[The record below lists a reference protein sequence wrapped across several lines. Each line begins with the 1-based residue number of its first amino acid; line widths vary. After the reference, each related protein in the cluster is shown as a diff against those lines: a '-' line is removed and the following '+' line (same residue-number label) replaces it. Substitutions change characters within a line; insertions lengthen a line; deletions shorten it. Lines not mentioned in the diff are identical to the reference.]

1 MGSNPPP
8 MAIRV
13 RTKFQSLEVFPMDCY
28 ADFFGYLQSEYP
40 TLCELLEPSV
50 SVKTKEEV
58 ATALVHIMQKQG
70 LATEF
75 VTELVMNDVQKI
87 GAYLLSGKPVWFTIV
102 CTDYFYFH
110 SIFVIWSFLVFKL
123 LGRASVWSCQESLH
137 NYSLCIV
144 FGSLYN

>member
-1 MGSNPPP
+1 MGSNPPQ

-28 ADFFGYLQSEYP
+28 ADFFSYLKTEYP

-58 ATALVHIMQKQG
+58 ATALVHIMQKHG

-87 GAYLLSGKPVWFTIV
+87 GTLSFTIAKIHIH
-102 CTDYFYFH
+102 DIN
-110 SIFVIWSFLVFKL
+110 SVIVVYYLRF
-123 LGRASVWSCQESLH
+123 
-137 NYSLCIV
+137 
-144 FGSLYN
+144 